1 MTRISWLYDASLPP
15 VAHEP
20 ASPAEAMALLD
31 SGNAEFAGLNP
42 TADEP
47 HVHRVSAEELGFG
60 AVPGV
65 APAQAP
71 FAALLGCADARA
83 PLELVFMQ
91 SANDLFAVRVAGN
104 VLGGEC
110 VGSLDYAVEHLS
122 SVRLLAVIGHT
133 GCGAVSAAVDAYLA
147 PANYL
152 GVSANL
158 PLRAIIDAIFP
169 AVRAADRSLRAVHG
183 SSVTR
188 RPGFRA
194 ALIDTAVAI
203 NAAGGAEALAQLF
216 TAHLGESL
224 GVAFGVY
231 DLASRSVGLPAAD
244 GAGAAWRAGLVLP
257 PEPEQFPDF
266 ASGVALSGY
275 VRSLL
280 DGPAPAAH

>member
-20 ASPAEAMALLD
+20 GSPAEAIALLD

-65 APAQAP
+65 APLQAP
-71 FAALLGCADARA
+71 FAAMLGCADARA

-110 VGSLDYAVEHLS
+110 VGSLDYAVEHLP

-169 AVRAADRSLRAVHG
+169 AVRAADRSLRAAHG
-183 SSVTR
+183 SAVTR

-194 ALIDTAVAI
+194 ALIDSAVVI

-216 TAHLGESL
+216 AAHLGESL

-231 DLASRSVGLPAAD
+231 DLASRWVGLPAPD
-244 GAGAAWRAGLVLP
+244 QGGTGWQAGLMP
-257 PEPEQFPDF
+257 PPRPEDFPDF
-266 ASGVALSGY
+266 AAGVALSGY
-275 VRSLL
+275 VRALL
-280 DGPAPAAH
+280 DGPAPGAR